1 MASRVGALRP
11 RDIAARRLANQHLIG
26 RRLASPL
33 EVVRS
38 LGAVQSQDYA
48 GGKWGIGQRT
58 LASTDADVERAL
70 TAGTILRTHVL
81 RPTWHFV
88 AAGDIRWMLE
98 LTGPRVRARMA
109 PYDRHLELD
118 EKFFSRSAAAITKAL
133 ERNKELTRG
142 ELRVVLDRARIGAT
156 GTQRLAHLMMRAEL
170 DGLVCSGVRRGKQS
184 TYALLEERL
193 PAAPAL
199 QRDEALAELARRYFA
214 TRGPATAQDFAWW
227 SGLSAAD
234 AKRGIE
240 AVRSSFEHRVV
251 DGKTYWFTGSA
262 PAARL
267 VSNTAHLLPN
277 YDEVFIGL
285 KDRSAMSEL
294 VKTPVVGVWGS
305 TFVAN
310 VVAVEGQLAGGWTR
324 SVTARGVV
332 LQVQL
337 AVELKPSQLRAIE
350 NQAQRYGEFLQ
361 LPVKLAVR
369 DTARLH
375 H

>member
-1 MASRVGALRP
+1 M
-11 RDIAARRLANQHLIG
+11 
-26 RRLASPL
+26 
-33 EVVRS
+33 
-38 LGAVQSQDYA
+38 
-48 GGKWGIGQRT
+48 
-58 LASTDADVERAL
+58 
-70 TAGTILRTHVL
+70 
-81 RPTWHFV
+81 
-88 AAGDIRWMLE
+88 
-98 LTGPRVRARMA
+98 
-109 PYDRHLELD
+109 
-118 EKFFSRSAAAITKAL
+118 
-133 ERNKELTRG
+133 
-142 ELRVVLDRARIGAT
+142 
-156 GTQRLAHLMMRAEL
+156 
-170 DGLVCSGVRRGKQS
+170 
-184 TYALLEERL
+184 
-193 PAAPAL
+193 
-199 QRDEALAELARRYFA
+199 
-214 TRGPATAQDFAWW
+214 
-227 SGLSAAD
+227 
-234 AKRGIE
+234 
-240 AVRSSFEHRVV
+240 RSSFEHRVV

>member
-1 MASRVGALRP
+1 
-11 RDIAARRLANQHLIG
+11 
-26 RRLASPL
+26 
-33 EVVRS
+33 VVRR

-58 LASTDADVERAL
+58 RDSTDADVERAL
-70 TAGTILRTHVL
+70 TAGAIVRTHVL

-88 AAGDIRWMLE
+88 AAVDIRWMLE

-109 PYDRHLELD
+109 PYDRQLELD
-118 EKFFSRSAAAITKAL
+118 EKVFSRSAAAITKAL

-350 NQAQRYGEFLQ
+350 NQAQRYGEFLR